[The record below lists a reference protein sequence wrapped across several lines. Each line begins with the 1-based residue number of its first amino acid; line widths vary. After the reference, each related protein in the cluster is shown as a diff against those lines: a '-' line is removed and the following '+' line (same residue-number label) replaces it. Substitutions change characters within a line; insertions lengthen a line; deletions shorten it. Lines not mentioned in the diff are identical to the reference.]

1 MWPTLLYAALAIAI
15 CGWIFTSFRQRRKVH
30 ALERSKEEIQVE
42 ETLVFDFLHGLG
54 EAFRETIKPHDLH
67 RLIVEGATRI
77 LDAHGGALYLTDRSG
92 NKLVP
97 VFLSKGCPPLVPVP
111 GHILHQ
117 AATTP
122 AALEGF
128 LRMHSVPPS
137 EGLIGTETIKPHDLH
152 RLIVE
157 GATRILDAHGGALYL
172 TDRSGNKLVPVFLSK
187 GCPPLVPVP
196 GHILHQAAT
205 APAALEGFLRMHSV
219 PPGEGLIGTVWQT
232 TQPVSLA
239 DVRDVPELARL
250 RETPL
255 GTASLMATALLYGK
269 QNMGVLAV
277 GNGPMG
283 APFTPSDFVV
293 FKSIAEQSAFAL
305 YNAIIYSEANE
316 KKRLDHDLEI
326 ARDIQRILLPEKSPA
341 VPGFE
346 IAGINIPA
354 RQVSGDYFDYIRV
367 DEHRLGV
374 AIADVSGKGVP
385 ASLIMAICRSV
396 LRSQAPQNP
405 SPAEVLKAV
414 NRQLYPDIKEDM
426 FISMAYLVVD
436 HSVGSITLA
445 RAGHDAPLL
454 YRRAQQTVELIKPP
468 GMVVGIDSG
477 SVFDRITNDFAIRLE
492 QDDCLV
498 LYTDG
503 VTEALDAEGFEFG
516 IDRMIQSVR
525 ASAAHGASAI
535 ITRLIDDVRNFV
547 GAHPQ
552 NDDITLITIRKHE
565 KDQP

>member
-1 MWPTLLYAALAIAI
+1 MWPTLLLGLLVASLA
-15 CGWIFTSFRQRRKVH
+15 GWGITAYLQTRRIRR
-30 ALERSKEEIQVE
+30 LERSHEEIQVE

-77 LDAHGGALYLTDRSG
+77 LDANGGALYLTDRSG

-97 VFLSKGCPPLVPVP
+97 MFLSKGCPPLVPVP

-128 LRMHSVPPS
+128 LRMH
-137 EGLIGTETIKPHDLH
+137 T
-152 RLIVE
+152 
-157 GATRILDAHGGALYL
+157 
-172 TDRSGNKLVPVFLSK
+172 
-187 GCPPLVPVP
+187 
-196 GHILHQAAT
+196 
-205 APAALEGFLRMHSV
+205 V

-232 TQPVSLA
+232 AQPVSLA

-255 GTASLMATALLYGK
+255 GTASLMATSLLYGK

-277 GNGPMG
+277 SNGPMG

-326 ARDIQRILLPEKSPA
+326 ARDIQRILLPAEAPI
-341 VPGFE
+341 VNGFE
-346 IAGINIPA
+346 ISGMNVPA
-354 RQVSGDYFDYIRV
+354 RQVSGDYFDYIKV
-367 DEHRLGV
+367 DDERLGV

-396 LRSQAPQNP
+396 LRSQATQNP
-405 SPAEVLKAV
+405 SPADVLRKV

-426 FISMAYLVVD
+426 FISMAYLILD
-436 HSVGSITLA
+436 HVHNGITLA

-454 YRRAQQTVELIKPP
+454 YKRASQTVTPVKSP

-477 SVFDRITNDFAIRLE
+477 SVFDRLTVDFAVPLE
-492 QDDCLV
+492 RDDCLV

-503 VTEALDAEGFEFG
+503 VTETLNAEGDEFG
-516 IDRMIQSVR
+516 FDRMMES
-525 ASAAHGASAI
+525 
-535 ITRLIDDVRNFV
+535 
-547 GAHPQ
+547 
-552 NDDITLITIRKHE
+552 
-565 KDQP
+565 